1 MERTTILLAED
12 HAVVRE
18 GTREILERD
27 PAFLIVAEAEDG
39 PSVLTLAAELRP
51 DIVLLDLNL
60 PVLNGIEV
68 TKQLCAAPFAPRI
81 LILSA
86 YDDEDYVMAA
96 LSAGASGYLLKTA
109 HAREV
114 VAAIHAVARGEVV
127 LDGSVANRVLARARQ
142 ETPITGLLTGREVDV
157 LRLVARGARTKEIAA
172 NLSVSTRTVEAH
184 LTSVFNKLGVSSRT
198 EAVLRASS
206 KGWLALPTDRQL
218 S

>member
-1 MERTTILLAED
+1 MERITILLAED

-18 GTREILERD
+18 GTREILEKD
-27 PAFLIVAEAEDG
+27 PTLAVVAEAEDG
-39 PSVLTLAAELRP
+39 PSVLALAAELRP
-51 DIVLLDLNL
+51 DVVLLDLNL

-68 TKQLCAAPFAPRI
+68 TKRLCATPPAPRI

-114 VAAIHAVARGEVV
+114 VAALHAVVRGEVV
-127 LDGSVANRVLARARQ
+127 LDASVAHRVLARARQ
-142 ETPITGLLTGREVDV
+142 EAPVTGLLTGRELEV
-157 LRLVARGARTKEIAA
+157 LRLVAKGSRTKEIAA
-172 NLSVSTRTVEAH
+172 DLSVSTRTVEAH
-184 LTSVFNKLGVSSRT
+184 LTSIFNKLGVSSRI
-198 EAVLRASS
+198 EAVLRANS
-206 KGWLALPTDRQL
+206 KGWLSVSGDPPL

>member
-39 PSVLTLAAELRP
+39 PSALALAAELRP
-51 DIVLLDLNL
+51 DILLLDLNL
-60 PVLNGIEV
+60 PILNGIEV
-68 TKQLCAAPFAPRI
+68 TKQLCASPPAPRI

-114 VAAIHAVARGEVV
+114 VTAIHAVARGQVV
-127 LDGSVANRVLARARQ
+127 LDASVSNRVLARARQ
-142 ETPITGLLTGREVDV
+142 EKPVTGLLSGRELEV
-157 LRLVARGARTKEIAA
+157 LRLVSRGLRTKEIAA
-172 NLSVSTRTVEAH
+172 DLSVSTRTVEAH
-184 LTSVFNKLGVSSRT
+184 LTGIFNKLGVSTRT

-206 KGWLALPTDRQL
+206 KGWITIPGDQPLT
-218 S
+218 

>member
-1 MERTTILLAED
+1 MERTSILLAED

-27 PAFLIVAEAEDG
+27 PAFVIVAEAEDG
-39 PSVLTLAAELRP
+39 PSVLALAAELRP
-51 DIVLLDLNL
+51 DLVLLDLHL
-60 PVLNGIEV
+60 PILNGIEV
-68 TKQLCAAPFAPRI
+68 TRQLCASPPAPRI

-86 YDDEDYVMAA
+86 YDDEDYVIAA

-127 LDGSVANRVLARARQ
+127 LDASVANRVLARARQ
-142 ETPITGLLTGREVDV
+142 EKPVTGLLTGRELEV
-157 LRLVARGARTKEIAA
+157 LRLISRGSRTKEIAA
-172 NLSVSTRTVEAH
+172 DLSVSTRTVEAH
-184 LTSVFNKLGVSSRT
+184 LTSIFNKLGVSSRT
-198 EAVLRASS
+198 EAVIRANA
-206 KGWLALPTDRQL
+206 KGWITIPGDHRL